1 MNVLIIGLGYAGT
14 RFSQAFSNL
23 DPAVTGNEPVEIA
36 YVNRSPKSNGYRY
49 FSDIET
55 AVKEF
60 EPAVVVVSV
69 NDEYHIDVIKQL
81 RGYRGFVI
89 CEKPLVHPQD
99 DLDEVEAS
107 LKHTSGFALDLV
119 ERYSDASITLKQ
131 YVKDHN
137 LRLVRANFYWG
148 KDRINDHRPTSGV
161 ISEIIHP
168 LDLVQW
174 VSGGDAELELKDL
187 QGIRS
192 DFSIS
197 GTAVLDSA
205 AITANLAGA
214 VVTGYSSFVNILRKR
229 EVDLVFASPANK
241 LIFATMIFDTP
252 VWDIDYLRI
261 WEKTNIGERVIVDLK
276 TEIDESRPELN
287 TIRKLI
293 RLVGDAAGFAAS
305 GAEPSQPFADLPS
318 SLKLQKLLNTID
330 ADARTIG
337 PVQYVVGS
345 EREFFNDETNWER
358 LG

>member
-36 YVNRSPKSNGYRY
+36 YVNRSPKTNGYRY
-49 FSDIET
+49 FSGIEQ
-55 AVKEF
+55 ALKEF
-60 EPAVVVVSV
+60 EPAIVVVSV
-69 NDEYHIDVIKQL
+69 NDEYHIDVIRQL
-81 RGYRGFVI
+81 KDYRGFVI

-99 DLDEVEAS
+99 DLETVESS
-107 LKHTSGFALDLV
+107 LKNISGFALDLV
-119 ERYSDASITLKQ
+119 ERYSDASLTLRQ
-131 YVKDHN
+131 YVQEHN

-174 VSGGDAELELKDL
+174 VSGENAELELKDL

-205 AITANLAGA
+205 AITASLAGA

-261 WEKTNIGERVIVDLK
+261 WEKTNTGERVIVDLK

-293 RLVGDAAGFAAS
+293 RLVADASAFAAS
-305 GAEPSQPFADLPS
+305 GTEPSQPFADLPS

-330 ADARTIG
+330 GDARTIG